1 MSQEKLLIVEDEINL
16 QNALKY
22 YFEHENY
29 IVDTARDGELGLSK
43 AKNLKPNIIILDLM
57 LPKLD
62 GIEFCRIFRMES
74 DIPIIM
80 LTAKGSE
87 TDKVLGLEIGANDY
101 LVKPFAMR
109 ELLARVRVLLRRKT
123 NTINNDKKELVSG
136 NLKIDLSSYITT
148 IFDNNIKLS
157 PKEFFLL
164 KLLMENKGKVL
175 TRNLILDEIW
185 GRNYIGDNRTVD
197 VHIRWIRKKIESDTN
212 RIITIRGVGYRF
224 EK

>member
-1 MSQEKLLIVEDEINL
+1 MLNQKLLIIEDEINL

-29 IVDTARDGELGLSK
+29 IVDTANDGEIGLSK
-43 AKNLKPNIIILDLM
+43 ARSVDPSIIILDLM

-62 GIEFCRIFRMES
+62 GLEFCRLFRIES

-87 TDKVLGLEIGANDY
+87 TDKVLGLEIGADDY
-101 LVKPFAMR
+101 LVKPFAIR
-109 ELLARVRVLLRRKT
+109 ELLARVRALLRRKS
-123 NTINNDKKELVSG
+123 NNNRKYLISE
-136 NLKIDLSSYITT
+136 NLKINLDSHITNL
-148 IFDNNIKLS
+148 DDKKVKLS
-157 PKEFFLL
+157 PKEFLLL

-175 TRNLILDEIW
+175 NRNFILDHIW

-197 VHIRWIRKKIESDTN
+197 VHIRWIRKKIESGTE
-212 RIITIRGVGYRF
+212 RIITIRGVGYMF

>member
-1 MSQEKLLIVEDEINL
+1 MLNQKLLIIEDEINL

-29 IVDTARDGELGLSK
+29 IVDTANDGEMGLSK
-43 AKNLKPNIIILDLM
+43 ARSVDPSIIILDLM

-62 GIEFCRIFRMES
+62 GLEFCRLFRIES

-87 TDKVLGLEIGANDY
+87 TDKVLGLEIGADDY

-109 ELLARVRVLLRRKT
+109 ELLARVRALLRRKS
-123 NTINNDKKELVSG
+123 NNNHKYLISE
-136 NLKIDLSSYITT
+136 NLKINLDSHITNL
-148 IFDNNIKLS
+148 DDKKVKLS
-157 PKEFFLL
+157 PKEFLLL

-175 TRNLILDEIW
+175 NRNFILDHIW

-197 VHIRWIRKKIESDTN
+197 VHIRWIRKKIESGTE
-212 RIITIRGVGYRF
+212 RIITLRGVGYRF

>member
-1 MSQEKLLIVEDEINL
+1 MLNQKLLIIEDEINL

-29 IVDTARDGELGLSK
+29 IVDTANDGEMGLSK
-43 AKNLKPNIIILDLM
+43 ARSVDPSIIILDLM

-62 GIEFCRIFRMES
+62 GLEFCRLFRIES

-87 TDKVLGLEIGANDY
+87 TDKVLGLEIGADDY

-109 ELLARVRVLLRRKT
+109 ELLARVRALLRRKS
-123 NTINNDKKELVSG
+123 NNNHKYLISE
-136 NLKIDLSSYITT
+136 NLKINLDSHITNL
-148 IFDNNIKLS
+148 DDKKVKLS
-157 PKEFFLL
+157 PKEFLLL

-175 TRNLILDEIW
+175 NRNFILDHIW

-197 VHIRWIRKKIESDTN
+197 VHIRWIRKKIESGTE

>member
-1 MSQEKLLIVEDEINL
+1 MLNQKLLIIEDEINL

-29 IVDTARDGELGLSK
+29 IVDTANDGEIGLSK
-43 AKNLKPNIIILDLM
+43 ARSVDPSIIILDLM

-62 GIEFCRIFRMES
+62 GLEFCRLFRIES

-87 TDKVLGLEIGANDY
+87 TDKVVGLEIGADDY

-109 ELLARVRVLLRRKT
+109 ELLARVRALLRRKS
-123 NTINNDKKELVSG
+123 NNNHKYLISE
-136 NLKIDLSSYITT
+136 NLKINLDSHITNL
-148 IFDNNIKLS
+148 DDKKVKLS
-157 PKEFFLL
+157 PKEFLLL

-175 TRNLILDEIW
+175 NRNFILDHIW

-197 VHIRWIRKKIESDTN
+197 VHIRWIRKKIESGTE

>member
-1 MSQEKLLIVEDEINL
+1 MLNQKLLIIEDEINL

-29 IVDTARDGELGLSK
+29 IVDTANDGEIGLSK
-43 AKNLKPNIIILDLM
+43 ARSVDPSIIILDLM

-62 GIEFCRIFRMES
+62 GLEFCRLFRIES

-87 TDKVLGLEIGANDY
+87 TDKVLGLEIGADDY

-109 ELLARVRVLLRRKT
+109 ELLARVRALLRRKS
-123 NTINNDKKELVSG
+123 NNNHKYLISE
-136 NLKIDLSSYITT
+136 NLKINLDSHITNL
-148 IFDNNIKLS
+148 DDKKVKLS
-157 PKEFFLL
+157 PKEFLLL

-175 TRNLILDEIW
+175 NRNFILDHIW

-197 VHIRWIRKKIESDTN
+197 VHIRWIRKKIESGTE
-212 RIITIRGVGYRF
+212 RIITLRGVGYRF

>member
-1 MSQEKLLIVEDEINL
+1 MLNQKLLIIEDEINL

-29 IVDTARDGELGLSK
+29 IVDTANDGEMGLSK
-43 AKNLKPNIIILDLM
+43 ARSVDPSIIILDLM

-62 GIEFCRIFRMES
+62 GLEFCRLFRIES

-87 TDKVLGLEIGANDY
+87 TDKVLGLEIGADDY

-109 ELLARVRVLLRRKT
+109 ELLARVRALLRRKS
-123 NTINNDKKELVSG
+123 NNNHNYLISE
-136 NLKIDLSSYITT
+136 NLKINLDSHITNL
-148 IFDNNIKLS
+148 DDKKVKLS
-157 PKEFFLL
+157 PKEFLLL

-175 TRNLILDEIW
+175 NRNFILDHIW

-197 VHIRWIRKKIESDTN
+197 VHIRWIRKKIESGTE

>member
-1 MSQEKLLIVEDEINL
+1 MSQEKLLIIEDEINL

-29 IVDTARDGELGLSK
+29 IVDTAQDGELGLSK
-43 AKNLKPNIIILDLM
+43 ARSIEPSMIILDLM

-87 TDKVLGLEIGANDY
+87 TDKVLGLEIGADDY

-109 ELLARVRVLLRRKT
+109 ELLARVRVLLRKKS
-123 NTINNDKKELVSG
+123 NTTHNDQKELFSE
-136 NLKIDLSSYITT
+136 NLKINLNSHIITLDGKS
-148 IFDNNIKLS
+148 IELS
-157 PKEFFLL
+157 PKEFLLL
-164 KLLMENKGKVL
+164 KLLMENKGKAL
-175 TRNLILDEIW
+175 TRNTILDEIW

-197 VHIRWIRKKIESDTN
+197 VHIRWLRKKIESITK

>member
-29 IVDTARDGELGLSK
+29 IVDTAPDGELGLSK

-101 LVKPFAMR
+101 LVKPFAIR

-148 IFDNNIKLS
+148 IFDNNIELS
-157 PKEFFLL
+157 PKEFSLL

-185 GRNYIGDNRTVD
+185 GRNYIGDNRTID
-197 VHIRWIRKKIESDTN
+197 VYIRWIRKKIESDTK

>member
-1 MSQEKLLIVEDEINL
+1 MLNQKLLIIEDEINL

-29 IVDTARDGELGLSK
+29 IVDTANDGEMGLSK
-43 AKNLKPNIIILDLM
+43 ARSVDPSIIILDLM

-62 GIEFCRIFRMES
+62 GLEFCRLFRIES

-87 TDKVLGLEIGANDY
+87 TDKVLGLEIGADDY

-109 ELLARVRVLLRRKT
+109 ELLARVRALLRRKS
-123 NTINNDKKELVSG
+123 NNNRKYLISE
-136 NLKIDLSSYITT
+136 NLKINLDSHITNL
-148 IFDNNIKLS
+148 DDKKVKLS
-157 PKEFFLL
+157 PKEFLLL

-175 TRNLILDEIW
+175 NRNFILDHIW

-197 VHIRWIRKKIESDTN
+197 VHIRWIRKKIESGTE

>member
-1 MSQEKLLIVEDEINL
+1 MLNQKLLIIEDEINL

-29 IVDTARDGELGLSK
+29 IVDTANDGEMGLSK
-43 AKNLKPNIIILDLM
+43 ARSVDPSIIILDLM

-62 GIEFCRIFRMES
+62 GLEFCRLFRIES

-87 TDKVLGLEIGANDY
+87 TDKVLGLEIGADDY

-109 ELLARVRVLLRRKT
+109 ELLARVRALLRRKS
-123 NTINNDKKELVSG
+123 NNNHKYLISE
-136 NLKIDLSSYITT
+136 NLKINLDSHITNL
-148 IFDNNIKLS
+148 DDKKVKLS
-157 PKEFFLL
+157 PKEFLLL
-164 KLLMENKGKVL
+164 KLLMKNKGKVL
-175 TRNLILDEIW
+175 NRNFILDHIW

-197 VHIRWIRKKIESDTN
+197 VHIRWIRKKIESGTE

>member
-1 MSQEKLLIVEDEINL
+1 MLNQKLLIIEDEINL

-29 IVDTARDGELGLSK
+29 IVDTANDGEMGLSK
-43 AKNLKPNIIILDLM
+43 ARSVDPSIIILDLM

-62 GIEFCRIFRMES
+62 GLEFCRLFRIES

-87 TDKVLGLEIGANDY
+87 IDKVLGLEIGADDY

-109 ELLARVRVLLRRKT
+109 ELLARVRALLRRKS
-123 NTINNDKKELVSG
+123 NNNHKYLISE
-136 NLKIDLSSYITT
+136 NLKINLDSHITNL
-148 IFDNNIKLS
+148 DDKKVKLS
-157 PKEFFLL
+157 PKEFLLL

-175 TRNLILDEIW
+175 NRNFILDHIW

-197 VHIRWIRKKIESDTN
+197 VHIRWIRKKIESGTE

>member
-1 MSQEKLLIVEDEINL
+1 MLNQKLLIIEDEINL

-29 IVDTARDGELGLSK
+29 IVETANDGEMGLSK
-43 AKNLKPNIIILDLM
+43 ARSVDPSIIILDLM

-62 GIEFCRIFRMES
+62 GLEFCRLFRIES

-87 TDKVLGLEIGANDY
+87 TDKVLGLEIGADDY

-109 ELLARVRVLLRRKT
+109 ELLARVRALLRRKS
-123 NTINNDKKELVSG
+123 NNNHKYLISE
-136 NLKIDLSSYITT
+136 NLKINLDSHITNL
-148 IFDNNIKLS
+148 DDKKVKLS
-157 PKEFFLL
+157 PKEFLLL

-175 TRNLILDEIW
+175 NRNFILDHIW

-197 VHIRWIRKKIESDTN
+197 VHIRWIRKKIESGTE
-212 RIITIRGVGYRF
+212 RIITLRGVGYRF

>member
-1 MSQEKLLIVEDEINL
+1 MLNQKLLIIEDEINL

-29 IVDTARDGELGLSK
+29 IVDTANDGEMGLSK
-43 AKNLKPNIIILDLM
+43 ARSVDPSIIILDLM

-62 GIEFCRIFRMES
+62 GLEFWRLFRIES

-87 TDKVLGLEIGANDY
+87 TDKVLGLEIGADDY

-109 ELLARVRVLLRRKT
+109 ELLARVRALLRRKS
-123 NTINNDKKELVSG
+123 NNNRKYLISE
-136 NLKIDLSSYITT
+136 NLKINLHSHITNL
-148 IFDNNIKLS
+148 DDKKVKLS
-157 PKEFFLL
+157 PKEFLLL

-175 TRNLILDEIW
+175 NRNFILDHIW

-197 VHIRWIRKKIESDTN
+197 VHIRWIRKKIESGTE

>member
-1 MSQEKLLIVEDEINL
+1 MLNQKLLIIEDEINL

-29 IVDTARDGELGLSK
+29 IVDTANDGEMGLSK
-43 AKNLKPNIIILDLM
+43 ARSVDPSIIILDLM

-62 GIEFCRIFRMES
+62 GLEFCRLFRIES

-87 TDKVLGLEIGANDY
+87 TDKVLGLEIGADDY

-109 ELLARVRVLLRRKT
+109 ELLARVRALLRRKS
-123 NTINNDKKELVSG
+123 NNNHKYLISE
-136 NLKIDLSSYITT
+136 NLKINLDSHITNL
-148 IFDNNIKLS
+148 DDKKVKLS
-157 PKEFFLL
+157 PKEFLLL

-175 TRNLILDEIW
+175 NRNFILDHIW

-197 VHIRWIRKKIESDTN
+197 VHIRWIRKKIESGTE
-212 RIITIRGVGYRF
+212 RIITIRGVVYRF

>member
-1 MSQEKLLIVEDEINL
+1 MLNQKLLIIEDEINL

-29 IVDTARDGELGLSK
+29 IVETANDGEMGLSK
-43 AKNLKPNIIILDLM
+43 ARSVDPSIIILDLM

-62 GIEFCRIFRMES
+62 GLEFCRLFRIES

-87 TDKVLGLEIGANDY
+87 TDKVLGLEIGADDY

-109 ELLARVRVLLRRKT
+109 ELLARVRALLRRKS
-123 NTINNDKKELVSG
+123 NNNHKYLISE
-136 NLKIDLSSYITT
+136 NLKINLDSHITNL
-148 IFDNNIKLS
+148 DDKKVKLS
-157 PKEFFLL
+157 PKEFLLL

-175 TRNLILDEIW
+175 NRNFILDHIW

-197 VHIRWIRKKIESDTN
+197 VHIRWIRKKIESGTE
-212 RIITIRGVGYRF
+212 RIITIRGVVYRF

>member
-1 MSQEKLLIVEDEINL
+1 MLNQKLLIIEDEINL

-29 IVDTARDGELGLSK
+29 IVDTANDGEMGLSK
-43 AKNLKPNIIILDLM
+43 ARSVDPSIIILDLM

-62 GIEFCRIFRMES
+62 GLEFCRLFRIES

-87 TDKVLGLEIGANDY
+87 TDKVLGLEIGADDY

-109 ELLARVRVLLRRKT
+109 ELLARVRALLRRKS
-123 NTINNDKKELVSG
+123 NNNRKYLISE
-136 NLKIDLSSYITT
+136 NLKINLHSHITNL
-148 IFDNNIKLS
+148 DDKKVKLS
-157 PKEFFLL
+157 PKEFLLL

-175 TRNLILDEIW
+175 NRNFILDHIW

-197 VHIRWIRKKIESDTN
+197 VHIRWIRKKIESGTE
-212 RIITIRGVGYRF
+212 RIITLRGVGYRF

>member
-1 MSQEKLLIVEDEINL
+1 MLNQKLLIIEDEINL

-29 IVDTARDGELGLSK
+29 IVDTANDGEIGLSK
-43 AKNLKPNIIILDLM
+43 ARSVDPSIIILDLM

-62 GIEFCRIFRMES
+62 GLEFCRLFRIES

-87 TDKVLGLEIGANDY
+87 TDKVLGLEIGADDY

-109 ELLARVRVLLRRKT
+109 ELLARVRALLRRKS
-123 NTINNDKKELVSG
+123 NNNHKYLISE
-136 NLKIDLSSYITT
+136 NLKINLDSHITNL
-148 IFDNNIKLS
+148 DDKKVKLS
-157 PKEFFLL
+157 PKEFLLL

-175 TRNLILDEIW
+175 NRNFILDHIW

-197 VHIRWIRKKIESDTN
+197 VHIRWIRKKIESGTE

>member
-1 MSQEKLLIVEDEINL
+1 MLNQKLLIIEDEINL

-29 IVDTARDGELGLSK
+29 IVETANDGEIGLSK
-43 AKNLKPNIIILDLM
+43 ARSVDPSIIILDLM

-62 GIEFCRIFRMES
+62 GLEFCRLFRIES

-87 TDKVLGLEIGANDY
+87 TDKVLGLEIGADDY

-109 ELLARVRVLLRRKT
+109 ELLARVRALLRRKS
-123 NTINNDKKELVSG
+123 NNNHKYLISE
-136 NLKIDLSSYITT
+136 NLKINLDSHITNL
-148 IFDNNIKLS
+148 DDKKVKLS
-157 PKEFFLL
+157 PKEFLLL

-175 TRNLILDEIW
+175 NRNFILDHIW

-197 VHIRWIRKKIESDTN
+197 VHIRWIRKKIESGTE

>member
-1 MSQEKLLIVEDEINL
+1 MLNQKLLIIEDEINL

-29 IVDTARDGELGLSK
+29 IVETANDGEMGLSK
-43 AKNLKPNIIILDLM
+43 ARSVDPSIIILDLM

-62 GIEFCRIFRMES
+62 GLEFCRLFRIES

-87 TDKVLGLEIGANDY
+87 TDKVLGLEIGADDY

-109 ELLARVRVLLRRKT
+109 ELLARVRALLRRKS
-123 NTINNDKKELVSG
+123 NNNRKYLISE
-136 NLKIDLSSYITT
+136 NLKINLDSHITNL
-148 IFDNNIKLS
+148 DDKKVKLS
-157 PKEFFLL
+157 PKEFLLL

-175 TRNLILDEIW
+175 NRNFILDHIW

-197 VHIRWIRKKIESDTN
+197 VHIRWIRKKIESGTE

>member
-1 MSQEKLLIVEDEINL
+1 MLNQKLLIIEDEINL

-29 IVDTARDGELGLSK
+29 IVETANDGEMGLSK
-43 AKNLKPNIIILDLM
+43 ARSVDPSIIILDLM

-62 GIEFCRIFRMES
+62 GLEFCRLFRIES

-87 TDKVLGLEIGANDY
+87 TDKVLGLEIGADDY

-109 ELLARVRVLLRRKT
+109 ELLARVRALLRRKS
-123 NTINNDKKELVSG
+123 NNNHKYLISE
-136 NLKIDLSSYITT
+136 NLKINLDSHITNL
-148 IFDNNIKLS
+148 DDKKVKLS
-157 PKEFFLL
+157 PKEFLLL

-175 TRNLILDEIW
+175 NRNFILDHIW

-197 VHIRWIRKKIESDTN
+197 VHIRWIRKKIESGTE

>member
-1 MSQEKLLIVEDEINL
+1 MLNQKLLIIEDEINL

-29 IVDTARDGELGLSK
+29 IVDTANDGEMGLSK
-43 AKNLKPNIIILDLM
+43 ARSVDPSIIILDLM

-62 GIEFCRIFRMES
+62 GLEFCRLFRIES

-87 TDKVLGLEIGANDY
+87 TDKVLGLEIGADDY

-109 ELLARVRVLLRRKT
+109 ELLARVRALLRRKS
-123 NTINNDKKELVSG
+123 NNNHKYLISE
-136 NLKIDLSSYITT
+136 NLKINLHSHITNL
-148 IFDNNIKLS
+148 DDKKVKLS
-157 PKEFFLL
+157 PKEFLLL

-175 TRNLILDEIW
+175 NRNFILDHIW

-197 VHIRWIRKKIESDTN
+197 VHIRWIRKKIESGTE
-212 RIITIRGVGYRF
+212 RIITLRGVGYRF

>member
-1 MSQEKLLIVEDEINL
+1 MQNQKLLIIEDEINL

-22 YFEHENY
+22 YFEHETY
-29 IVDTARDGELGLSK
+29 IVDTANDGEMGLSK
-43 AKNLKPNIIILDLM
+43 ARSVDPSIIILDLM

-62 GIEFCRIFRMES
+62 GLEFCRLFRIES

-87 TDKVLGLEIGANDY
+87 TDKVLGLEIGADDY

-109 ELLARVRVLLRRKT
+109 ELLARVRALLRRKS
-123 NTINNDKKELVSG
+123 NNNRKYLISE
-136 NLKIDLSSYITT
+136 NLKINLDSHITNL
-148 IFDNNIKLS
+148 DDKKVKLS
-157 PKEFFLL
+157 PKEFLLL

-175 TRNLILDEIW
+175 NRNFILDHIW

-197 VHIRWIRKKIESDTN
+197 VHIRWIRKKIESGTE

>member
-1 MSQEKLLIVEDEINL
+1 MLNQKLLIIEDEINL

-29 IVDTARDGELGLSK
+29 IVDTANDGEIGLSK
-43 AKNLKPNIIILDLM
+43 ARSVDPSIIILDLM

-62 GIEFCRIFRMES
+62 GLEFCRLFRIES

-87 TDKVLGLEIGANDY
+87 TDKVLGLEIGADDY

-109 ELLARVRVLLRRKT
+109 ELLARVRALLRRKS
-123 NTINNDKKELVSG
+123 NNNRKYLISE
-136 NLKIDLSSYITT
+136 NLKINLDSHITNL
-148 IFDNNIKLS
+148 DDKKVKLS
-157 PKEFFLL
+157 PKEFLLL

-175 TRNLILDEIW
+175 NRNFILDHIW

-197 VHIRWIRKKIESDTN
+197 VHIRWIRKKIESGTE